1 MVGAPGAGKGTQA
14 SRLAERL
21 GIPHV
26 ASGDLFRAAAQGKS
40 ASAREIREAMAR
52 GQLVSDELTGRLIL
66 ERLARPDA
74 GEGVIVDG
82 YPRTRPQAEALD
94 LVLRRR
100 GTRVEQALYV
110 GVREPELRRRLSGR
124 WLCRA
129 AGHSYHASEHPPVR
143 PGRCDIDG
151 SELYQ
156 RDDDKPETVQA
167 RLQAQLP
174 PMYDVVDYY
183 TERGVLTAVDGEA
196 PIEEVTDA
204 LLRAIAQPAR

>member
-74 GEGVIVDG
+74 GEGVILDG

-129 AGHSYHASEHPPVR
+129 AGHSYHASEHPPVK